1 MARKKS
7 HGVTNMFI
15 LEPFAI
21 PFIYL
26 FKWLAAIF
34 LFISNTSYAAYSSLL
49 GWSMKINDVVE
60 ASVWPRE

>member
-1 MARKKS
+1 
-7 HGVTNMFI
+7 MFI